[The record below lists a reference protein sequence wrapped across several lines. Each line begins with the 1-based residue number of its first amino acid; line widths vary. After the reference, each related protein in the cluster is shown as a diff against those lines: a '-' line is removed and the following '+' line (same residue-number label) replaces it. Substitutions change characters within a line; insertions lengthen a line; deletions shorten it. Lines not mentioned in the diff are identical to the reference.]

1 MLSVIVPVYNAE
13 EYLRKCVDSILYQ
26 TYSDL
31 ELLLINDGSTDS
43 SGVVCDEYARKDY
56 RVRVIHKENGGVS
69 STRNLGLDLAKGEY
83 ITFVDADDW
92 IEHETYEKI
101 FSQIEST
108 ETDICCYDFTV
119 VYPHRIGYLHTPD
132 VSGSKDDFL
141 QRWLRF
147 NLTSLCAMVVRKD
160 IYDDNHL
167 RCPIQNYCE
176 DFSLSVRLL
185 FYANKV
191 SKIDYCGYNYNRLN
205 ANSLVNN
212 LNEKAAEEELA
223 VYQGILD
230 FFAEKGVLAQYEEPV
245 AWRILKSTQHLILDS
260 ASHGRFKEVFPSRY
274 SKYIFTVPSSYLVNT
289 KIKIMAWLLCHRM
302 GMIVRYI
309 NILRTI
315 LKR

>member
-13 EYLRKCVDSILYQ
+13 EYLRKCIDSILCQ

-43 SGVVCDEYARKDY
+43 SGYVCDEYAVIDD

-69 STRNLGLDLAKGEY
+69 STRNLGLGLAKGEW

-92 IEHETYEKI
+92 IENETYEKI

-108 ETDICCYDFTV
+108 GADICCYDFTM
-119 VYPHRIGYLHTPD
+119 VYPHRTGYLRTPGI
-132 VSGSKDDFL
+132 SGSKDDYL

-147 NLTSLCAMVVRKD
+147 DLTSLCAMVVRKD
-160 IYDDNHL
+160 IYEDNQL

-176 DFSLSVRLL
+176 DFSLSVRIL
-185 FYANKV
+185 FYASKV
-191 SKIDYCGYNYNRLN
+191 SKIDYFGYNYNRLN
-205 ANSLVNN
+205 VNSLVNN
-212 LNEKAAEEELA
+212 LNEKAANEELA

-230 FFAEKGVLAQYEEPV
+230 FFAEKRVLYQYEEPV
-245 AWRILKSTQHLILDS
+245 VWRILKCTQHLILDS
-260 ASHGRFKEVFPSRY
+260 AKHVRFKDVFPLRY
-274 SKYIFTVPSSYLVNT
+274 SKYIYTAPSYLVNK
-289 KIKIMAWLLCHRM
+289 KIKIMAWLLCHKM
-302 GMIVRYI
+302 GAIVRLI
-309 NILRTI
+309 NILRII

>member
-13 EYLRKCVDSILYQ
+13 EYLRKCIDSILYQ

-43 SGVVCDEYARKDY
+43 SGAVCDEYARRDD

-69 STRNLGLDLAKGEY
+69 STRNLGLDLAQGEW

-108 ETDICCYDFTV
+108 EADVCCYDFTM
-119 VYPHRIGYLHTPD
+119 VYPHRTGYLHTPD
-132 VSGSKDDFL
+132 VSGSKYDYL

-147 NLTSLCAMVVRKD
+147 DLTSLCAMIVRKD

-212 LNEKAAEEELA
+212 LNEKTAEEELT
-223 VYQGILD
+223 VYQGIMD

-245 AWRILKSTQHLILDS
+245 AWRILKCTQHLILDS
-260 ASHGRFKEVFPSRY
+260 ASHDRFKEVFPSRY
-274 SKYIFTVPSSYLVNT
+274 SKFIFTVPSYLVNT
-289 KIKIMAWLLCHRM
+289 KIKIMAWLLCHGM